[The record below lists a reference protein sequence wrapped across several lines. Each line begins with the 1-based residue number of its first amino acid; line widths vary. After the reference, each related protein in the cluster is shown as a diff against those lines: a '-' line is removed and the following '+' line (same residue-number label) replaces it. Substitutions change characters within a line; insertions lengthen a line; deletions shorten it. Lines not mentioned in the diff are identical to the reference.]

1 VRSKLVSGFIGLLIA
16 ISVTRDAGAACAS
29 GFRVTVVQNSDVR
42 LTPGAKAYLP
52 IRLITTDL
60 PIPAGGFPTDCG
72 VFARSEVPGL
82 SVISAYGV
90 TPPTVNPMG
99 VWAPI
104 GAASLAD
111 RTSQPWF
118 GSSGTDHI
126 LFTILAD
133 GTTPAGTEGRIS
145 LAVNEGGDFISVLRT
160 IGTINVLVGQ
170 SSATTWF
177 SANSTAA
184 NVSSNG
190 MVLDHPL
197 LNGNEGARLFVS
209 HVHNPPGLTPQFWN
223 HPIATFFDGTKWSI
237 RNSDGATM
245 PAGLGFNVHID
256 ASASQYYTGD
266 PHFKPP
272 VPFITITD
280 PIVDGNPYATII
292 VGMTVGLEGSNPHP
306 IAVQYVAPN
315 WRIVNSDGA
324 FIPAGIRFHVKAL
337 GFSAYHQGLPTSDV
351 DRFVSNGAGISVQ
364 GNSAVSTDTRLLS
377 FWWQLGK
384 RSLPMIVTR
393 NLSPMGQ
400 NIPPEGKYM
409 GLKYVGGTKPQWS
422 VVYEDQAIIPSTA
435 SFNLAASPQPV
446 VQ

>member
-1 VRSKLVSGFIGLLIA
+1 
-16 ISVTRDAGAACAS
+16 
-29 GFRVTVVQNSDVR
+29 
-42 LTPGAKAYLP
+42 
-52 IRLITTDL
+52 
-60 PIPAGGFPTDCG
+60 
-72 VFARSEVPGL
+72 
-82 SVISAYGV
+82 
-90 TPPTVNPMG
+90 MG

-104 GAASLAD
+104 GVASDAD
-111 RTSQPWF
+111 PTSQPWF
-118 GSSGTDHI
+118 GSNGDRHI

-133 GTTPAGTEGRIS
+133 GTTPAGTQGRIS
-145 LAVNEGGDFISVLRT
+145 LAVNVGGDLISVLRT
-160 IGTINVLVGQ
+160 IGTINVLVGP
-170 SSATTWF
+170 SSATWF
-177 SANSTAA
+177 SVNSTAA
-184 NVSSNG
+184 NVSSNR

-197 LNGNEGARLFVS
+197 LNGNGGARLFVS

-223 HPIATFFDGTKWSI
+223 HPIAAFFDGTKWSI

-245 PAGLGFNVHID
+245 RAGLGFNVHID

-266 PHFKPP
+266 PHIKPP

-292 VGMTVGLEGSNPHP
+292 VGMTAGLAGNPHP
-306 IAVQYVAPN
+306 VAVQYVAPN

-324 FIPAGIRFHVKAL
+324 LIPAGVRFHVKAI
-337 GFSAYHQGLPTSDV
+337 GFSAYGKDIAQTPNLDDRV
-351 DRFVSNGAGISVQ
+351 DHFVSNGAGISVQ
-364 GNSAVSTDTRLLS
+364 GNSAVSTDTRLLF

-384 RSLPMIVTR
+384 RSLPIIVTR

-422 VVYEDQAIIPSTA
+422 VVYEDQSIIPSTA